1 MAAAPNEPVRV
12 LILGGT
18 GEAAALAR
26 RLETEPRVHAI
37 TSLAGRTR
45 RPAAIPGEVRVGG
58 FGGAAGLADYLARE
72 DVRLVVDATHPFA
85 AAISQH
91 AAEACR
97 SAGAPLLRLSR
108 APWAPVTG
116 DRWTEVSDMAAAADA
131 VMRLGRRVFLS
142 VGRQDLPAFA
152 HMNEVWFL
160 VRTIE
165 PLDGPCPLA
174 DCDLIQGRGPFGED
188 DESSL
193 LHSHAIDLIVSK
205 NSGGNATYPKI
216 AAARGLGLPVVMIER
231 PPALPGDHVE
241 DIEDAVAW
249 IEARLD

>member
-1 MAAAPNEPVRV
+1 LAAAPDEPVRV

-45 RPAAIPGEVRVGG
+45 RPATVPGDVRVGG

-72 DVRLVVDATHPFA
+72 GVRLVVDATHPFA

-91 AAEACR
+91 AADACR
-97 SAGAPLLRLSR
+97 SAGVPLLRLSR
-108 APWAPVTG
+108 PPWAPVAG
-116 DRWTEVSDMAAAADA
+116 DRWTEVPDMAAAADA
-131 VMRLGRRVFLS
+131 VMRLGERVFLS
-142 VGRQDLPAFA
+142 AGRQDLSAFA
-152 HMNEVWFL
+152 HISDVWFL

-165 PLDGPCPLA
+165 PLDGPGPLA
-174 DCDLIQGRGPFGED
+174 NSTLIQGRGPFGED
-188 DESSL
+188 DESAL
-193 LHSHAIDLIVSK
+193 LRSHAVDLVVSK
-205 NSGGNATYPKI
+205 NSGGSATYPKI

-249 IEARLD
+249 IAAHLE